1 MLPDASQAYDFYG
14 IRVAFAPLWEKPS
27 RACPGVPLTATTI
40 GEIQADHARAL
51 AGQGDVEVVPV
62 KAPPATQPM
71 PAPTPAMEPIVPV
84 KAPPAAKSMPAPK
97 PVPPKACPTPQPQAS
112 PQSGAG
118 ALAGVVAAV
127 VEPAPKPVLVK
138 ARPKPQPQASPQSGA
153 GASAGVVA
161 ARPGHATPPPAH
173 IPRGAPPSPG
183 DHRRANRIAVT
194 TAAAEDPAALVAA
207 GRIADQ
213 VAHDA
218 ALAVALSNALNE
230 GGPTPA
236 EAAVARPKSA
246 LRSSRSLGPAPGRA
260 IQGGMGRSRSRAR
273 WGDQVGRPLAEY
285 HYLPESQLPFKADV
299 QPDVQPEDQP
309 DVESDGETTV
319 FSESDGE
326 TPPRA
331 ESPVQ
336 RPVVFDNDQLRH
348 FLHFGGWRNS
358 VAVPAGASAGIPP
371 PGGPP
376 APLPGW
382 ASAGVPLVGVPQGGP
397 LSPEEANEPEPEELP
412 REPELARAA
421 AASGS
426 SRRTFSAEP
435 GKQQVQMP
443 VLLQAFAKTANPP
456 RSGSEERPP
465 PSDTQ
470 VQPPA
475 YADVR
480 SRLVLQV
487 RGPADT
493 ARLARLPSG
502 WPADMTDRH
511 LPFGRLSDAPVLESR
526 PAVPEMVQGRVAPPP
541 PPPPP
546 PPGPPP
552 PITDDGGNSLESV
565 EAKIQRELAESEVAW
580 REHQALPPF
589 PPLMLIRAAANCA
602 LPHLRLCAP
611 SNDCFFPGMSHLL
624 SELTIVITLVETN
637 IALRSAQVAGRQQL
651 NYRKMCKVQF
661 PVPPLLNYSSSLLFT

>member
-51 AGQGDVEVVPV
+51 ADHARALAGQGDVEVVPV

-71 PAPTPAMEPIVPV
+71 PAPTPAMEPRVTV

-153 GASAGVVA
+153 GASAGVEA

-173 IPRGAPPSPG
+173 IRERGAPPSPG
-183 DHRRANRIAVT
+183 DHRRTGRIATT
-194 TAAAEDPAALVAA
+194 TAAAEDPGALVAA

-213 VAHDA
+213 LANDA
-218 ALAVALSNALNE
+218 ALAVALSIALNA
-230 GGPTPA
+230 GNPTPA

-260 IQGGMGRSRSRAR
+260 IQGGAGRSRSRAR
-273 WGDQVGRPLAEY
+273 WADKVGRSLAEY

-299 QPDVQPEDQP
+299 QPDVQPEDQS
-309 DVESDGETTV
+309 DVESEGE
-319 FSESDGE
+319 SPDYGE

-443 VLLQAFAKTANPP
+443 VLLQAFAKTSHPP
-456 RSGSEERPP
+456 RSGSAERPP

-470 VQPPA
+470 LQPPA
-475 YADVR
+475 YSDVR
-480 SRLVLQV
+480 SRLILEL
-487 RGPADT
+487 RGSADT
-493 ARLARLPSG
+493 PRLARSPSVC
-502 WPADMTDRH
+502 PVDRY
-511 LPFGRLSDAPVLESR
+511 LALTRPTDAPVLDSR
-526 PAVPEMVQGRVAPPP
+526 PYSADR
-541 PPPPP
+541 PPPP

-552 PITDDGGNSLESV
+552 PITDDGDNSLESSQ
-565 EAKIQRELAESEVAW
+565 ALIQRELEASSAAY

-611 SNDCFFPGMSHLL
+611 SNDCFLPGMSHLL

-637 IALRSAQVAGRQQL
+637 IALRSPQVAGRQQL

-661 PVPPLLNYSSSLLFT
+661 PVPPLLYYSSSLLFT